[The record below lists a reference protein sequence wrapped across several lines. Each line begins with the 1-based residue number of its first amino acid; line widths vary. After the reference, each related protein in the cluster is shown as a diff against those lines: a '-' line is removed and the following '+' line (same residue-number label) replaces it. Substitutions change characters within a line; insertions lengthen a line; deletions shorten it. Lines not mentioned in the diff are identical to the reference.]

1 MSLASIEVSDVNL
14 IPRPSPDTYRATPF
28 LRWLL
33 KTHVCITSLQ
43 LIDNWEKSYSQ
54 VVLQELPENSRV
66 KALTLNFYY
75 DKTAPTHM
83 MTILG
88 RLRSLEILNYFIM
101 GQNAA
106 AHVAAISSLL
116 RTTTSLTSLV
126 FSASFDNSPPPKT
139 FIDALAA
146 NSTLKSVDLR
156 TYWMNADSPGHLGE
170 YVRSNRLITALS
182 VYGIDVDRE
191 EIMLDEAVVRN
202 GTLSSLVVS
211 GLCGGEGTVRFL
223 TRLLDECAVMRKLC
237 IGGPRVP
244 CTEIPEATMMRCAEA
259 LAENETLEELTLSYS
274 LWHPNNWIAFFSL
287 LPRNKHL
294 KRLEVTHNDIRYYET
309 FPAVLEGLAQ
319 TDSLR
324 RVTFGY
330 YTHGFGANLM
340 HFGVFSSIGIGGK
353 ESVQVDALQR
363 LREFDHITRVSIE
376 VAEASE
382 LLFSA
387 LATYIRET
395 TVLRKLSLTVTSPQC
410 PANTAPPSCWMLLFE
425 SMSANTSISDLC
437 ILSNGKF
444 RYNNRLARIIGLS
457 RYITKVSF
465 MINRSDKDATEFVC
479 LLSEAIRNN
488 YNLVKF
494 DLYGSKVGIEAKR
507 CLFTVR
513 ETTRR
518 NSGLVERAAAFND
531 ATCIDRYTATA
542 FEKVSRYPGLMR
554 ELAEK
559 EGIAVGEVSRMIGS
573 RLRRIEGLH
582 DFMRLTGVVKECVT
596 CTPPV
601 DGCSMQLQDLN
612 NDCWRLL
619 RRYLS
624 FDDVK
629 SFTITEPDHPTLRI

>member
-1 MSLASIEVSDVNL
+1 MELREQRGGCLSLVSIEVSDVNL

-43 LIDNWEKSYSQ
+43 LIDNWAKSHSQ

-106 AHVAAISSLL
+106 AHVAGISALL

-191 EIMLDEAVVRN
+191 EIMLDEVVVRN

-211 GLCGGEGTVRFL
+211 
-223 TRLLDECAVMRKLC
+223 
-237 IGGPRVP
+237 
-244 CTEIPEATMMRCAEA
+244 
-259 LAENETLEELTLSYS
+259 
-274 LWHPNNWIAFFSL
+274 
-287 LPRNKHL
+287 
-294 KRLEVTHNDIRYYET
+294 
-309 FPAVLEGLAQ
+309 AVLEGLAQ

-479 LLSEAIRNN
+479 LLSETIRNN

-542 FEKVSRYPGLMR
+542 LEKVSRHPGLMR

-559 EGIAVGEVSRMIGS
+559 EGIAVGEVFRMIGS
-573 RLRRIEGLH
+573 RLRSIEGLH

-596 CTPPV
+596 CAPPV
-601 DGCSMQLQDLN
+601 DGFSMQLQDLN

-624 FDDVK
+624 FDDVE
-629 SFTITEPDHPTLRI
+629 SFTITDPDHPTLRI